1 MRNATTHE
9 GYLPARRDCGES
21 QTSEA
26 KSGQDGSEN
35 DERSINGDVQ
45 IDDLMPDI
53 YSESTDDTKPHL
65 RVIKHP
71 SQATGFDPYDTAKT
85 HKK

>member
-1 MRNATTHE
+1 MKGFLNWLSMN
-9 GYLPARRDCGES
+9 LPRRAA
-21 QTSEA
+21 SET